1 MANLALLLLTRTSI
15 MPTDPKN
22 KTTRTTP
29 VVAKKTIAS
38 RRQSVVAT
46 GLRRRGFT
54 PYWLEFMAENDIEFL
69 EAYERIYELT
79 AVRKSVLPAKFR
91 EMIVVAAVA
100 IGGYQSGLKQHV
112 HRALQLGATKHELIE
127 VFQSAYFHT
136 GALTLVQ
143 GMIALIDCLK
153 ELEEESVMAKKEAT
167 TKQGIAKKALAKKD
181 QAKVA
186 TVKKTIAKKNLAT
199 VKNLPAKRAAKR
211 VAT

>member
-1 MANLALLLLTRTSI
+1 MPVKPIKNAAL
-15 MPTDPKN
+15 
-22 KTTRTTP
+22 KTTG
-29 VVAKKTIAS
+29 VAKKTVAS
-38 RRQSVVAT
+38 RRQAVVST

-69 EAYERIYELT
+69 EAYERIYEST
-79 AVRKSVLPAKFR
+79 AVRKSVHPAKFH

-112 HRALQLGATKHELIE
+112 HRALQLGATKQELIE

-153 ELEEESVMAKKEAT
+153 ELEEEGAMAKKEAT
-167 TKQGIAKKALAKKD
+167 AKKAFAKKELAKKEK
-181 QAKVA
+181 AKVA
-186 TVKKTIAKKNLAT
+186 IVKKALAKKNLAT
-199 VKNLPAKRAAKR
+199 VKNPPAKRATKR

>member
-1 MANLALLLLTRTSI
+1 MPVKPNKNTAL
-15 MPTDPKN
+15 
-22 KTTRTTP
+22 KTTG
-29 VVAKKTIAS
+29 VAKQTIAS

-112 HRALQLGATKHELIE
+112 HRALQLGATKQELIE

-143 GMIALIDCLK
+143 GMIALIDCLN
-153 ELEEESVMAKKEAT
+153 ELEEEGARAKKEAVAKKAIVKKEMAKKES
-167 TKQGIAKKALAKKD
+167 
-181 QAKVA
+181 AKVA
-186 TVKKTIAKKNLAT
+186 TVKKAAAKKNVST
-199 VKNLPAKRAAKR
+199 VKNSTTKRATKRAA
-211 VAT
+211 T

>member
-1 MANLALLLLTRTSI
+1 
-15 MPTDPKN
+15 MPVKPTKN
-22 KTTRTTP
+22 AVLKSAG
-29 VVAKKTIAS
+29 VAKKTVAS
-38 RRQSVVAT
+38 RRESVVAT

-54 PYWLEFMAENDIEFL
+54 PYWLEFMAENDIDFL

-112 HRALQLGATKHELIE
+112 HRALQLGATKQELIE

-153 ELEEESVMAKKEAT
+153 ELEEEGAKAKNATPKKNSVKKSVAKKPMPI
-167 TKQGIAKKALAKKD
+167 KGL
-181 QAKVA
+181 
-186 TVKKTIAKKNLAT
+186 VKK
-199 VKNLPAKRAAKR
+199 PAAKR
-211 VAT
+211 VTKQAKS

>member
-1 MANLALLLLTRTSI
+1 MPVKPNKNIAL
-15 MPTDPKN
+15 
-22 KTTRTTP
+22 KTTG
-29 VVAKKTIAS
+29 VAKQTIAS

-54 PYWLEFMAENDIEFL
+54 PYWLEFMAENDIDFL

-112 HRALQLGATKHELIE
+112 HRALQLGATKQELIE

-153 ELEEESVMAKKEAT
+153 ELEQEGARAKKEASAKKAIVKKEMAKKE
-167 TKQGIAKKALAKKD
+167 K
-181 QAKVA
+181 AKVA
-186 TVKKTIAKKNLAT
+186 SVKKATAKKNVST
-199 VKNLPAKRAAKR
+199 VKNPPTKRTTKR
-211 VAT
+211 VAI

>member
-1 MANLALLLLTRTSI
+1 MPVKPNKNTAL
-15 MPTDPKN
+15 
-22 KTTRTTP
+22 KTTG
-29 VVAKKTIAS
+29 VAKQTIAS

-54 PYWLEFMAENDIEFL
+54 PYWLEFMAENDIDFL

-112 HRALQLGATKHELIE
+112 HRALQLGATKQELIE

-143 GMIALIDCLK
+143 GMIALIDCLN
-153 ELEEESVMAKKEAT
+153 ELEEEGARAKKEAVAKKAIVKKEMAKKE
-167 TKQGIAKKALAKKD
+167 K
-181 QAKVA
+181 AKVA
-186 TVKKTIAKKNLAT
+186 TVKKATAKKNVAS
-199 VKNLPAKRAAKR
+199 VKNPTTKRVTKRAA
-211 VAT
+211 T

>member
-1 MANLALLLLTRTSI
+1 
-15 MPTDPKN
+15 MPVKPNKN
-22 KTTRTTP
+22 TVLKTTG
-29 VVAKKTIAS
+29 VAKQTIAS

-54 PYWLEFMAENDIEFL
+54 PYWLEFMAENDIDFL

-112 HRALQLGATKHELIE
+112 HRALQLGATKQELIE

-153 ELEEESVMAKKEAT
+153 ELEEEGARAKKEASAKKAIVKKEMAKKE
-167 TKQGIAKKALAKKD
+167 K
-181 QAKVA
+181 AKVASVKKA
-186 TVKKTIAKKNLAT
+186 TVKKNVST
-199 VKNLPAKRAAKR
+199 VKNPPTKRTTKR
-211 VAT
+211 VAI

>member
-1 MANLALLLLTRTSI
+1 MPVKPNKNTAL
-15 MPTDPKN
+15 
-22 KTTRTTP
+22 KTTG
-29 VVAKKTIAS
+29 VAKQTLAS

-112 HRALQLGATKHELIE
+112 HRALQLGATKQELIE

-143 GMIALIDCLK
+143 GMIALIDCLN
-153 ELEEESVMAKKEAT
+153 ELEEEGGMAKKEAA
-167 TKQGIAKKALAKKD
+167 AKKAIVKKEMAKKEK
-181 QAKVA
+181 AKVA
-186 TVKKTIAKKNLAT
+186 TVKKAIAKKNVST
-199 VKNLPAKRAAKR
+199 VKNPPTKRATKR

>member
-1 MANLALLLLTRTSI
+1 MPVKPIKNAAL
-15 MPTDPKN
+15 
-22 KTTRTTP
+22 KTTG
-29 VVAKKTIAS
+29 VAKKTVAS
-38 RRQSVVAT
+38 RRQAVVAT

-112 HRALQLGATKHELIE
+112 HRALQLGATKQELIE

-153 ELEEESVMAKKEAT
+153 ELEEEGAMAKKEAT
-167 TKQGIAKKALAKKD
+167 AKKAIAKKELAKKEKV
-181 QAKVA
+181 KVA
-186 TVKKTIAKKNLAT
+186 TVKKAIAKKNLAT
-199 VKNLPAKRAAKR
+199 VKNPPAKRATKR

>member
-1 MANLALLLLTRTSI
+1 MPVKPNKNTALKANG
-15 MPTDPKN
+15 
-22 KTTRTTP
+22 
-29 VVAKKTIAS
+29 VAKQTIAN

-91 EMIVVAAVA
+91 EMIVVAAVT

-112 HRALQLGATKHELIE
+112 HRALQLGATKQELIE

-153 ELEEESVMAKKEAT
+153 ELEEEGARAKKEAAAKKAIVKKEMAKKE
-167 TKQGIAKKALAKKD
+167 K
-181 QAKVA
+181 AKVA
-186 TVKKTIAKKNLAT
+186 SVKKATAKKNVAS
-199 VKNLPAKRAAKR
+199 VKNPPTKRATKR

>member
-1 MANLALLLLTRTSI
+1 
-15 MPTDPKN
+15 MPVKPSKN
-22 KTTRTTP
+22 AVQKSAG
-29 VVAKKTIAS
+29 VAKKTIAS
-38 RRQSVVAT
+38 RRQTVVAT

-153 ELEEESVMAKKEAT
+153 ELEEEGVL
-167 TKQGIAKKALAKKD
+167 AKKATAKKATAKTANIKIANAKKSLVKNPVLTKGLAKFP
-181 QAKVA
+181 A
-186 TVKKTIAKKNLAT
+186 
-199 VKNLPAKRAAKR
+199 AKRATKR
-211 VAT
+211 VTA

>member
-1 MANLALLLLTRTSI
+1 M
-15 MPTDPKN
+15 
-22 KTTRTTP
+22 KTTG
-29 VVAKKTIAS
+29 VAKQTIAS

-54 PYWLEFMAENDIEFL
+54 PYWLEFMAENDIDFL

-112 HRALQLGATKHELIE
+112 HRALKLGATKHELIE

-153 ELEEESVMAKKEAT
+153 EIEEEGAMAKKAVAKKTSKKKNISAMNAVKKPAPKRATKRAT
-167 TKQGIAKKALAKKD
+167 T
-181 QAKVA
+181 
-186 TVKKTIAKKNLAT
+186 
-199 VKNLPAKRAAKR
+199 
-211 VAT
+211 

>member
-1 MANLALLLLTRTSI
+1 MPVKLT
-15 MPTDPKN
+15 KN
-22 KTTRTTP
+22 AVLKTTG
-29 VVAKKTIAS
+29 VAKQTLAS

-112 HRALQLGATKHELIE
+112 HRALQLGATKQELIE

-143 GMIALIDCLK
+143 GMIALIDCLN
-153 ELEEESVMAKKEAT
+153 ELEEESGMAKKEAA
-167 TKQGIAKKALAKKD
+167 AKKAIVKKEMAKKEK
-181 QAKVA
+181 AKVA
-186 TVKKTIAKKNLAT
+186 TVKKAIAKKNVST
-199 VKNLPAKRAAKR
+199 VKNPPTKRATKR

>member
-1 MANLALLLLTRTSI
+1 
-15 MPTDPKN
+15 MPVKPTKN
-22 KTTRTTP
+22 AVLKSTG
-29 VVAKKTIAS
+29 VAKKTIAS
-38 RRQSVVAT
+38 RRESVVAT

-54 PYWLEFMAENDIEFL
+54 PYWLEFMAENDIDFL

-112 HRALQLGATKHELIE
+112 HRALQLGATKQELIE

-143 GMIALIDCLK
+143 GMIALIDCLN
-153 ELEEESVMAKKEAT
+153 ELEEESPRAKKEAVAKKTIVKKEMAKKES
-167 TKQGIAKKALAKKD
+167 
-181 QAKVA
+181 AKVA
-186 TVKKTIAKKNLAT
+186 TVKKAAAKKNVST
-199 VKNLPAKRAAKR
+199 VKNSTTKRATKRAA
-211 VAT
+211 T

>member
-1 MANLALLLLTRTSI
+1 MPVKSI
-15 MPTDPKN
+15 KN
-22 KTTRTTP
+22 ATLKTTG
-29 VVAKKTIAS
+29 VAKKTVAN
-38 RRQSVVAT
+38 RRQAVVAT

-79 AVRKSVLPAKFR
+79 AVRKSVLSAKFR

-112 HRALQLGATKHELIE
+112 HRALQLGATKQELIE

-153 ELEEESVMAKKEAT
+153 ELEEAGNMGKKEAT
-167 TKQGIAKKALAKKD
+167 AKKIIAKKELAKKEKAKKEK
-181 QAKVA
+181 AKVA
-186 TVKKTIAKKNLAT
+186 TVKKAIAKKNLAS
-199 VKNLPAKRAAKR
+199 VKNSPAKRATKR

>member
-1 MANLALLLLTRTSI
+1 MPVKPNKNTALKANG
-15 MPTDPKN
+15 
-22 KTTRTTP
+22 
-29 VVAKKTIAS
+29 VAKQTIAN

-112 HRALQLGATKHELIE
+112 HRALQLGATKQELIE

-153 ELEEESVMAKKEAT
+153 ELEEEGAMAKKEASAQ
-167 TKQGIAKKALAKKD
+167 KVIAKKELAKKEK
-181 QAKVA
+181 AKVA
-186 TVKKTIAKKNLAT
+186 TVKKASAKKNLAT
-199 VKNLPAKRAAKR
+199 VINPPAKRATKR
-211 VAT
+211 VST

>member
-1 MANLALLLLTRTSI
+1 
-15 MPTDPKN
+15 MPVKPNKN
-22 KTTRTTP
+22 TVLKTTG
-29 VVAKKTIAS
+29 VAKQTIAS

-54 PYWLEFMAENDIEFL
+54 PYWLEFMAENDIDFL

-112 HRALQLGATKHELIE
+112 HRALQLGATKQELIE

-153 ELEEESVMAKKEAT
+153 ELEQEGARAKKEASAKKAIVKKEMAKKE
-167 TKQGIAKKALAKKD
+167 K
-181 QAKVA
+181 AKVA
-186 TVKKTIAKKNLAT
+186 SVKKATAKKNVST
-199 VKNLPAKRAAKR
+199 VKNPPTKRTTKR
-211 VAT
+211 VAI

>member
-1 MANLALLLLTRTSI
+1 
-15 MPTDPKN
+15 MPVKPTKN
-22 KTTRTTP
+22 AVLKTTG
-29 VVAKKTIAS
+29 VAKQTLAS

-112 HRALQLGATKHELIE
+112 HRALQLGATKQELIE

-143 GMIALIDCLK
+143 GMIALIDCLN
-153 ELEEESVMAKKEAT
+153 ELEEEGGMAKKEAA
-167 TKQGIAKKALAKKD
+167 AKKAIVKKEMAKKEK
-181 QAKVA
+181 AKVA
-186 TVKKTIAKKNLAT
+186 TVKKAIAKKNVST
-199 VKNLPAKRAAKR
+199 VKNPPTKRATKR

>member
-1 MANLALLLLTRTSI
+1 MPVNSNKNTALKANG
-15 MPTDPKN
+15 
-22 KTTRTTP
+22 
-29 VVAKKTIAS
+29 VAKQTIAN

-100 IGGYQSGLKQHV
+100 IGGYQSGLKQHM
-112 HRALQLGATKHELIE
+112 HRALQLGATKQELIE

-153 ELEEESVMAKKEAT
+153 ELEEEGAREKKEAA
-167 TKQGIAKKALAKKD
+167 AKKAI
-181 QAKVA
+181 
-186 TVKKTIAKKNLAT
+186 VKKRWQKK
-199 VKNLPAKRAAKR
+199 KRQKSR
-211 VAT
+211 Q